1 MEGIKPWKNR
11 AKENKIKDKRE
22 KKKRKKKNSGDIT
35 QLTINPKCHVAL
47 SCGSLKEPLL
57 SYHPRGAVVCSGWEK
72 WRNKIVPPTCTRHP
86 PCTHKNILRV
96 GVRYIYT
103 IRVYVHFSLE
113 GATVEGVAR
122 SERER
127 ERRIGGL
134 GRTEFRVTKVI
145 SFFVRKVSLY
155 GSEG

>member
-1 MEGIKPWKNR
+1 MKNR
-11 AKENKIKDKRE
+11 AKENKIRE
-22 KKKRKKKNSGDIT
+22 RGKERKKKKKENSGDIT
-35 QLTINPKCHVAL
+35 RLTINPKCHVAL

-86 PCTHKNILRV
+86 PCTHKNTLRV
-96 GVRYIYT
+96 GVHYIHNT
-103 IRVYVHFSLE
+103 RICTFFSGRSHSRRGGTERKRKE
-113 GATVEGVAR
+113 G
-122 SERER
+122 RER
-127 ERRIGGL
+127 ERNGGL

-145 SFFVRKVSLY
+145 SFFVRKVSLH